1 MRSMHAAARPAVLS
15 LAILL
20 SGCQSL
26 RYDLDA
32 VPVPVSAKA
41 PAAGEPKGEAFTR
54 KEKDVLWFHGLFGRS
69 RADVPAMVTE
79 AAQGAESVASLRVTM
94 AGSFHDWLLTHLSLG
109 LVRMKT
115 VTVEGVAVR
124 RAEAVPQR

>member
-1 MRSMHAAARPAVLS
+1 MAALLRALPLLALAVLVS
-15 LAILL
+15 
-20 SGCQSL
+20 CQSL

-41 PAAGEPKGEAFTR
+41 PGAGEGPGMPFAL

-69 RADVPAMVTE
+69 RADVPAMVAE
-79 AAQGAESVASLRVTM
+79 AAQGAESVGSLRVTM

-124 RAEAVPQR
+124 RAEPAPQR

>member
-1 MRSMHAAARPAVLS
+1 MHAAARIAVLP
-15 LAILL
+15 LALL
-20 SGCQSL
+20 LAGCHSL
-26 RYDLDA
+26 RYDLET

-41 PAAGEPKGEAFTR
+41 PAAGEPKGDGFTR

-69 RADVPAMVTE
+69 RADVAAMVTD
-79 AAQGAESVASLRVTM
+79 AAQGADSVAGLRVTM
-94 AGSFHDWLLTHLSLG
+94 AGTFHDWLLTHLSLG